1 MTRRA
6 EVVPKALVGVIMAR
20 PAKKRGVAT
29 KRHGY
34 HAYTRNRPLLAPARC
49 HIDLS
54 YKYGDID
61 GRPRFA

>member
-1 MTRRA
+1 M
-6 EVVPKALVGVIMAR
+6 PKARGGATNSQTGE
-20 PAKKRGVAT
+20 KRGVAT